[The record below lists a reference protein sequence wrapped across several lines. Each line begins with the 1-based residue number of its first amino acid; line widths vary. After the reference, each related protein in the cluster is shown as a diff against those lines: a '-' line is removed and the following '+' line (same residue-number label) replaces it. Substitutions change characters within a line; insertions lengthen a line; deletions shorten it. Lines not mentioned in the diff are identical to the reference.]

1 MTKLKVLVT
10 GGSGIVGHYV
20 IDELYK
26 QGHTVLNADK
36 VRPTGNLEHSGTT
49 GQYASASAAIALRDN
64 WPRIPEFFKVD
75 VTNYGQVISA
85 MDNCDAVIALA
96 SRPSASYYVEE
107 DVVHTNTMSMWNVC
121 RAAEQLKINQLVLGS
136 SYNAIGAMGTAQRW
150 EENQVKPP
158 NYFPVDQHSRTRAED
173 PYSVSKWLGEE
184 IADAFARRNP
194 HMALASMRF
203 NGMWDDQYF
212 EQLRSNP
219 ISDPWIRCQG
229 FWTYV
234 HIRDAARACVAAIT
248 DRTWMG
254 HHRFFINAKDT
265 MLAIPTTQALATVYP
280 DVPLNCELPE
290 FSSPISTQHV
300 TDTIGWQPEYSWRS
314 LKQDCF

>member
-36 VRPTGNLEHSGTT
+36 VRLTGNLKHSGTT

-64 WPRIPEFFKVD
+64 WPRIPEFFEVD
-75 VTNYGQVISA
+75 VTDYGQVISA
-85 MDNCDAVIALA
+85 MANCDAVIALA

-107 DVVHTNTMSMWNVC
+107 DVVRTNTMSMWNVC

-184 IADAFARRNP
+184 IADPRAIGIHSAR
-194 HMALASMRF
+194 
-203 NGMWDDQYF
+203 G
-212 EQLRSNP
+212 
-219 ISDPWIRCQG
+219 DPVVRPAQE
-229 FWTYV
+229 V
-234 HIRDAARACVAAIT
+234 V
-248 DRTWMG
+248 
-254 HHRFFINAKDT
+254 
-265 MLAIPTTQALATVYP
+265 L
-280 DVPLNCELPE
+280 PLQHQRGTGEEGPANLPVRPVLM
-290 FSSPISTQHV
+290 S
-300 TDTIGWQPEYSWRS
+300 
-314 LKQDCF
+314 